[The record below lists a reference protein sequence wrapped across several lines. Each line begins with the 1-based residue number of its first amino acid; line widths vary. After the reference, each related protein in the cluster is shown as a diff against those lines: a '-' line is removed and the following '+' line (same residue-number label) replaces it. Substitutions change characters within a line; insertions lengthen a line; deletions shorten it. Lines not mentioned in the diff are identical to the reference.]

1 MKRLCDRLH
10 LAMQKTGLSS
20 QTELALRSGVNQS
33 IISKI
38 LAGKN
43 ETSKYSGKLAAAL
56 GISADWLINGMG
68 SMDGGDATLHKV
80 DFSTLVPVWNESGL
94 TDDSFSWSERVPEHY
109 RAYLLRKNSGINN
122 ISAGS
127 VVLVDPDLTPGTND
141 LVLAVIKN
149 EVSIYR
155 YITGGLNHGFLAV
168 DDERVPL
175 LEITDPEWVKGVV
188 EQVLIRK
195 IR

>member
-10 LAMQKTGLSS
+10 LAMQKTGISS

-56 GISADWLINGMG
+56 GISADWLINGTG
-68 SMDGGDATLHKV
+68 NMDGGDTTLQKV
-80 DFSTLVPVWNESGL
+80 DFSTLVPVWNESGQ

-109 RAYLLRKNSGINN
+109 RAYLLRKNSGISN

-127 VVLVDPDLTPGTND
+127 VVLVDPNSTPGTND
-141 LVLAVIKN
+141 LVLSVIKN

-195 IR
+195 FR

>member
-1 MKRLCDRLH
+1 MKKISDRLH

-56 GISADWLINGMG
+56 GVSADWLINGAG
-68 SMDGGDATLHKV
+68 SMDGGDATLEKI
-80 DFSTLVPVWNESGL
+80 DFSTLVPVWNEAGQ
-94 TDDSFSWSERVPEHY
+94 TDDSFSWSERVPDHY

-127 VVLVDPDLTPGTND
+127 VVLVDPNSTPGTND

-149 EVSIYR
+149 DVSIYR
-155 YITGGLNHGFLAV
+155 YLTGGLNHGFLAV

-175 LEITDPEWVKGVV
+175 IEITEPEWVKGVV